1 MASGRRLVTRAPDTR
16 FIQPREPAFWL
27 YLAIVVATGFFAVGQ
42 QALFRRLSPAGWA
55 LSWGLLAL
63 YALPVVVLVL
73 ALDLYEREPISL
85 LVASLVWGGVAATT
99 LAAVANAGWALVVA
113 RVGGAEFAARWTAAI
128 TAPPV
133 EETMKGVGIVL
144 LCLIASGAI
153 DDEMD
158 GFVYGA
164 MCGLGFAVVEDVFYF
179 MGVFGGQP
187 SGVLRGFLVR
197 VVASGL
203 YSHVFYSA
211 IVGMGV
217 GYVVSREGTVAMARR
232 LWVCAGLCAVAVLGH
247 FLWDSPLLDFFPRE
261 PWTGTQ
267 WLMVAAAIAVKAL
280 PLLGFVAMAVVLA
293 RGREGRW
300 VRGVLGSE
308 VGFDGILVD
317 ELALLQTPQLRRTAR
332 LEMRRRAG
340 SRAARLLHRLQ
351 REQITLAMLR
361 SRADGDQDPPLVR
374 QREYCRSLRDA
385 LRAIPGAAPAGT
397 GAE

>member
-1 MASGRRLVTRAPDTR
+1 MRQTMRPDAR

-42 QALFRRLSPAGWA
+42 QALFRMLSPAGWA

-63 YALPVVVLVL
+63 YALPVVTLVLVL
-73 ALDLYEREPISL
+73 DLYQREPISL
-85 LVASLVWGGVAATT
+85 IVASLVWGGVAATT

-113 RVGGAEFAARWTAAI
+113 RIGGPAFAARWTAAI

-133 EETMKGVGIVL
+133 EETMKGVGVVL

-153 DDEMD
+153 EDEVD
-158 GFVYGA
+158 GFIYGA
-164 MCGLGFAVVEDVFYF
+164 MCGLGFAIVEDVFYF

-211 IVGMGV
+211 IVGMGI
-217 GYVVSREGTVAMARR
+217 GYVVSREAAAAKARR

-261 PWTGTQ
+261 PWTGME
-267 WLMVAAAIAVKAL
+267 WLVVAAATAVKVL
-280 PLLGFVAMAVVLA
+280 PLLGFVAMAVSLA
-293 RGREGRW
+293 RGRERRW
-300 VRGVLGSE
+300 VRGGLGDE
-308 VGFDGILVD
+308 VGFDGILAD
-317 ELALLQTPQLRRTAR
+317 ELALLESPQLRRAAR
-332 LEMRRRAG
+332 LAMRRRAG

-361 SRADGDQDPPLVR
+361 SKAEGDEDPALVR

-397 GAE
+397 GAG